1 MPAAPSVTLRAA
13 PSLLI
18 VSHDAHDARFHKR
31 MKMFSDLGFAVSWL
45 AFDRARDTKLA
56 HEALRRF
63 PGEILGKRR
72 DGAYLGRLGDFRQA
86 VSRIRERGAQASL
99 LYCINLDNLLA
110 AVLAKSLG
118 RLSCKVIYEVADI
131 QSVLLRRDPASRLL
145 RAIERW
151 CLRRADLLVYTSEHF
166 MTHFLRPVQ
175 HCPVPS
181 LLLENKIYPAAELPR
196 RAIPG
201 LQEPSPYTEP
211 ERSLAQSLS
220 RASGGERRG
229 SIRVGYFGQL
239 RCRASLE
246 MIGRLAAVFPQK
258 LQFVLR
264 GYPNHEANAAFRR
277 LVGNV
282 PNVTY
287 EGPYRNPADL
297 ETIYSSVDICWG
309 FDFCCPGLNSRW
321 CLTNRLYEAGYF
333 GVPILVEQDTAGGE
347 FVQRLGSGWAI
358 PQPLE
363 KSLRDFFGSLT
374 LAQIRERRAHTA
386 ALPPGAFVLDGD
398 LPALRKVFFKLPGT
412 NS

>member
-1 MPAAPSVTLRAA
+1 MR
-13 PSLLI
+13 
-18 VSHDAHDARFHKR
+18 RC
-31 MKMFSDLGFAVSWL
+31 AV
-45 AFDRARDTKLA
+45 
-56 HEALRRF
+56 F
-63 PGEILGKRR
+63 PGRCWAKDAMEPIWAGS
-72 DGAYLGRLGDFRQA
+72 GDFRQA
-86 VSRIRERGAQASL
+86 VSRIRDRGAQAAL
-99 LYCINLDNLLA
+99 LYCINLDNLFA

-118 RLSCKVIYEVADI
+118 RLPGKVIYEVADI
-131 QSVLLRRDPASRLL
+131 QSVLLRRDPAGRLL
-145 RAIERW
+145 RAMERW

-181 LLLENKIYPAAELPR
+181 LLLENKIYPAAQLPR
-196 RAIPG
+196 RAFSG
-201 LQEPSPYTEP
+201 VHEPPPQPEPVSP
-211 ERSLAQSLS
+211 LS
-220 RASGGERRG
+220 SAGERG
-229 SIRVGYFGQL
+229 GAIRVGYFGQL

-246 MIGRLAAVFPQK
+246 MIGRLAAAFPQK

-264 GYPNHEANAAFRR
+264 GYPNHEANETFRR

-297 ETIYSSVDICWG
+297 ATVYSSVDVCWG

-363 KSLRDFFGSLT
+363 ESLRDFFGCLT
-374 LAQIRERRAHTA
+374 PARIREKRAHTA
-386 ALPPGAFVLDGD
+386 ALPAGAFVLDED